1 MNLKEFATD
10 FAENIAISTEIS
22 GGNQEDEIT
31 TDIIEYIKDTGDVI
45 EPEICHFKQRGIK
58 INAYDYD
65 SDANTLDL
73 FITVV
78 KPAIDLQNVSDND
91 IKDAYE
97 RLRKFYNEAV
107 AGKLLQK
114 VDESNE
120 TAYELIQVIQDAKD
134 TLEHVR
140 FFVLTNGLASP
151 DVIPENTVENGLCFD
166 FYLWDIGRVF
176 QQYSIKAGKQKI
188 EVDFQ
193 TDYNHRLKCLKME
206 DVSDKVDVYLAIV
219 PGSILADIYSTYQQ
233 GLLEKNV
240 RTFLQFKAKVNRGIR
255 KSILEEPDMFF
266 AYNNGISTTAES
278 IEIEYE
284 DNTAYITKIN
294 NWQIVNGGQT
304 TASLYSTS
312 LDKNTDLSKVFV
324 QMKLSVIR
332 KGIPVDLIVPSISK
346 YANSQTAIKDSDFS
360 SNDPYHVL
368 LETFSRQ
375 EWIPS
380 QTGGKATNKWF
391 YERTRGQYLDEQ
403 SQKKSATDLKRFK
416 VEYPKQKKFT
426 KTDLAKYE
434 MSWLQR
440 PYDVSKGAEN
450 NYRIFE
456 AELKKNPVEVTKIY
470 YQRMI
475 AKAIL
480 FKEIDKI
487 VLKKQLGGYKANMVS
502 YLIAILSYKTQKKLD
517 LDKIWENQNLSENL
531 FMVVDELIP
540 VVWDHINNPLKSGMN
555 IGEWCKKI
563 ECWNSLIDK
572 YFNIEKLKSEI
583 KKDSVGNLENPQEYT
598 PAEKKLV
605 DDMSDI
611 SPLTWFSI
619 SKWAKEN
626 SLMSPLERK
635 AAYNFGAV
643 TNRNQQLSF
652 KQAKFAAKILKQAK
666 ELGFKD
672 WGEKVKQ
679 NNNS

>member
-1 MNLKEFATD
+1 MNLKEFAID
-10 FAENIAISTEIS
+10 FAENILISTEM
-22 GGNQEDEIT
+22 GGNQENEIT
-31 TDIIEYIKDTGDVI
+31 NDIIDYIKDTGDVV
-45 EPEICHFKQRGIK
+45 EPELCHFKQRGIK

-65 SDANTLDL
+65 QEANTLDL

-78 KPAIDLQNVSDND
+78 KPATDLQNVSDND
-91 IKDAYE
+91 IKDSFE
-97 RLRKFYNEAV
+97 RLRKFYNEAIS
-107 AGKLLQK
+107 GKLLQK

-120 TAYELIQVIQDAKD
+120 TTFESIQIIQDAKD

-140 FFVLTNGLASP
+140 FFVLTNGLASTNM
-151 DVIPENTVENGLCFD
+151 IPENAIENGICFD
-166 FYLWDIGRVF
+166 YYLWDIGRVF
-176 QQYSIKAGKQKI
+176 QQHSIKAGKRKVEI
-188 EVDFQ
+188 DFL

-206 DVSDKVDVYLAIV
+206 DVSDKVDVYLAII
-219 PGSILADIYSTYQQ
+219 PGSILANVYSIYQQ

-278 IEIEYE
+278 VEIEYE

-324 QMKLSVIR
+324 QMKLSVI
-332 KGIPVDLIVPSISK
+332 KKDTPVNCIVRAISE
-346 YANSQTAIKDSDFS
+346 YANSQTAIKESDFS
-360 SNDPYHVL
+360 SNDTFHIS

-375 EWIPS
+375 EWIPAN
-380 QTGGKATNKWF
+380 TGGKATSKWF

-416 VEYPKQKKFT
+416 IEYPKQKKIT
-426 KTDLAKYE
+426 KTELAKYE
-434 MSWLQR
+434 MSWQQR
-440 PYDVSKGAEN
+440 PHDVSKGAEN
-450 NYRIFE
+450 NYDLFKTD
-456 AELKKNPVEVTKIY
+456 LKKNPIEVTKVHY
-470 YQRMI
+470 HRMI

-487 VLKKQLGGYKANMVS
+487 VLKRQLGGYKANMVS
-502 YLIAILSYKTQKKLD
+502 YLIALLSYKTNRKLD

-531 FMVVDELIP
+531 FLIINDLIP
-540 VVWDHINNPLKSGMN
+540 VVWEHINNPLKSGMN
-555 IGEWCKKI
+555 IGEWCKKV
-563 ECWNSLIDK
+563 ECWNLLTDK
-572 YFNIEKLKSEI
+572 FFSIENLKAEI
-583 KKDSVGNLENPQEYT
+583 KKDIDESSENAQEYT

-605 DDMSDI
+605 NEMSDI
-611 SPLTWFSI
+611 SPITWFSI

-626 SLMSPLERK
+626 SFMSPLERK
-635 AAYNFGAV
+635 AAYNFGAI

-652 KQAKFAAKILKQAK
+652 KQAKFASKIIKQAK
-666 ELGFKD
+666 DLGFDD
-672 WGEKVKQ
+672 WKETLK
-679 NNNS
+679 

>member
-1 MNLKEFATD
+1 MNLKEFAAD
-10 FAENIAISTEIS
+10 FTENILISTEIEGLS
-22 GGNQEDEIT
+22 QEDEIT
-31 TDIIEYIKDTGDVI
+31 NDIIDYIIDTGDVI
-45 EPEICHFKQRGIK
+45 KPELCHFKQRGIK
-58 INAYDYD
+58 INAYDFD
-65 SDANTLDL
+65 PDTNTLDL
-73 FITVV
+73 FITIV
-78 KPAIDLQNVSDND
+78 KPGTGLQNVSDND
-91 IKDAYE
+91 ITDAYE
-97 RLRKFYNEAV
+97 RLRKFYAEAIS
-107 AGKLLQK
+107 GKLMQK

-120 TAYELIQVIQDAKD
+120 TAYELIQIIQDAKE

-140 FFVLTNGLASP
+140 FFVITNGVAST
-151 DVIPENTVENGLCFD
+151 DVIPENTIENEICFD
-166 FYLWDIGRVF
+166 YYLWDIGRVY

-188 EVDFQ
+188 EVDFL

-206 DVSDKVDVYLAIV
+206 DVSDKVDVYLAII
-219 PGSILADIYSTYQQ
+219 PGSVLADIYNKYQQ

-240 RTFLQFKAKVNRGIR
+240 RTFLQFKAKVNRGIK

-278 IEIEYE
+278 VEIEYD

-332 KGIPVDLIVPSISK
+332 KDVPVDLIVPSISK

-360 SNDPYHVL
+360 SNDPYHVH
-368 LETFSRQ
+368 LETHSRQ
-375 EWIPS
+375 EWIPTN
-380 QTGGKATNKWF
+380 TGGKATSKWF

-403 SQKKSATDLKRFK
+403 SQKKSTADLKRFK
-416 VEYPKQKKFT
+416 IEYPKQKKFT

-434 MSWLQR
+434 MSWQQR

-456 AELKKNPVEVTKIY
+456 AELKKNPVEATKVY

-502 YLIAILSYKTQKKLD
+502 YLIALLSYKTNRRLD
-517 LDKIWENQNLSENL
+517 LDIIWEKQTLSENL
-531 FMVVDELIP
+531 FLIIDGLIP
-540 VVWDHINNPLKSGMN
+540 VVWEHINNPLKSGMN

-563 ECWNSLIDK
+563 ECWNSLTDK
-572 YFNIEKLKSEI
+572 YFNIENLKDEI
-583 KKDSVGNLENPQEYT
+583 KSDSEENSENPQEYT

-605 DDMSDI
+605 DDMSEV
-611 SPLTWFSI
+611 SHLTWFAI

-626 SLMSPLERK
+626 NLMSPLERK
-635 AAYNFGAV
+635 AAYNFGAI

-652 KQAKFAAKILKQAK
+652 KQAKFAAKILKQSK
-666 ELGFKD
+666 ELGFTD
-672 WGEKVKQ
+672 WGEKTHR
-679 NNNS
+679 